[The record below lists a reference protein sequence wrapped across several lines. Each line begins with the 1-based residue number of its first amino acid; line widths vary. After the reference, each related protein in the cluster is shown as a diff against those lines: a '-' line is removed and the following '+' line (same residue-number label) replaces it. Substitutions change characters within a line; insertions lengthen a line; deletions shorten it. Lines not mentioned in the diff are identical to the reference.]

1 MGSFLWLTLGGTL
14 RADERLGEPFFVI
27 FLVYFLLAKM
37 TPLLDFRSAPVPG
50 VYVL

>member
-1 MGSFLWLTLGGTL
+1 
-14 RADERLGEPFFVI
+14 
-27 FLVYFLLAKM
+27 VYFLLAKM